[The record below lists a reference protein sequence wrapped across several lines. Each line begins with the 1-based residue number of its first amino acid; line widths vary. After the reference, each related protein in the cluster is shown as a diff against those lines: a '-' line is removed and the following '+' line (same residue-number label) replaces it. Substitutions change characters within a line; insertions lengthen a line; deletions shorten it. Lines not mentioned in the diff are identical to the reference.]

1 MDSAPATPKDGQSLV
16 TPADSAVGDQSSV
29 EEDQKMKRVSIVL
42 IVILALFV
50 LAACAQPTPPPAQI
64 IKETVV
70 VEKQVE
76 VTKVVEKEVE
86 VTTVVEKQVEVTSTP
101 VPTAAPEVIG
111 GFPTTDEN
119 EAKTAQ
125 AAWDAADKGE
135 PDPAWKDQKFTIGVY
150 SAGQRGAISGP
161 TYFFRDKFQELTGA
175 TYDIVEIPFAEMRE
189 KIFTDF
195 QTGANQYDVIL
206 NCSNF
211 YGDYIANDFIQ
222 PLDKYFDDP
231 RMPKWDR
238 ESLPP
243 SIANLMKWGDQ
254 WYGTSY
260 DHDAQILYWRKD
272 IIDDPKWQA
281 EYKAETGED
290 MPVAMDTWEDVLKI
304 AQFFNGKDWNGDGD
318 PDDGITLHLKVGGQ
332 GFFHYMAMSAPY
344 VTIPAPGDDPTKVS
358 KYHNIYYFDPETM
371 EPLINSPGHVKALE
385 TLIEFSKAGPSA
397 MWGWSLGEA
406 WADFL
411 SGNAIM
417 TFSWGDVGS
426 LAQDL
431 TQSTIQGKVGARGIP
446 GTKSPYDMESKQ
458 FLSLDEP
465 NLVGNQ
471 VGCSW
476 HPVLSKFAKNPDLA
490 YYWMALMATPPI
502 NHWMV
507 EYGWTG
513 VNPGTSYDW
522 LQPTGSATIEDY
534 TAAGWNAVD
543 AKSYVDAYTD
553 DFFKY
558 PIFQTYIRIPAT
570 TEMMTSWDIHLSE
583 AVTGQVSAQEA
594 LDRTA
599 ADWNM
604 IIDDYGREEL
614 LKLYQESIGYTP
626 Q

>member
-1 MDSAPATPKDGQSLV
+1 MKKISPLLLV
-16 TPADSAVGDQSSV
+16 
-29 EEDQKMKRVSIVL
+29 
-42 IVILALFV
+42 IVILLV
-50 LAACAQPTPPPAQI
+50 AACAAPAAPQVI
-64 IKETVV
+64 RETVV
-70 VEKQVE
+70 VE
-76 VTKVVEKEVE
+76 VTKVVETEKIVE
-86 VTTVVEKQVEVTSTP
+86 QTVVVEKEVQVEVTPTP
-101 VPTAAPEVIG
+101 EPTAAPQVING
-111 GFPTTDEN
+111 WPTNDEN

-125 AAWDAADKGE
+125 AALDAADKGK
-135 PDPAWKDQKFTIGVY
+135 PDPAWKGQKFTIGVY

-161 TYFFRDKFQELTGA
+161 TYFFRQKFEELTGA

-195 QTGANQYDVIL
+195 QTGAHKYDMIL

-211 YGDYIANDFIQ
+211 YGDYIANDFVQ
-222 PLDKYFDDP
+222 PLDKYFEDP

-238 ESLPP
+238 DSMSA
-243 SIANLMKWGDQ
+243 SIANLHKWGGQ

-281 EYKAETGED
+281 QYKAETGED

-304 AQFFNGKDWNGDGD
+304 ATFFNGKDWNGDGD

-332 GFFHYMAMSAPY
+332 GFFHFMALSAPY
-344 VTIPAPGDDPTKVS
+344 VTIPAPGDDPQKVDQ
-358 KYHNIYYFDPETM
+358 YHNIYYFNPDTM

-385 TLIEFSKAGPSA
+385 MLIALSKTGPSA

-431 TQSTIQGKVGARGIP
+431 TQSKIQGLVGARGIP
-446 GTKSPYDMESKQ
+446 GTKSPYDMEKKQ
-458 FLSLDEP
+458 FLSLEQP
-465 NLVGNQ
+465 NMVGNQ

-476 HPVLSKFAKNPDLA
+476 HPVLSKYAKNPDLA
-490 YYWMALMATPPI
+490 YYWMALMATPEI

-507 EYGWTG
+507 SYGWTG

-522 LQPTGSATIEDY
+522 LQPTGKATIEDY
-534 TAAGWNAVD
+534 TKAGWNAVD
-543 AKSYVDAYTD
+543 AKGYVDAYTD
-553 DFFKY
+553 NFFKY
-558 PIFQTYIRIPAT
+558 PIFQTYIRIPGT
-570 TEMMTSWDIHLSE
+570 TEMMTAWDIHLSE
-583 AVTGQVSAQEA
+583 AVTGQITAQEA
-594 LDRTA
+594 LDRTK
-599 ADWNM
+599 ADWEA
-604 IIDDYGREEL
+604 IIDEQGKENL

>member
-1 MDSAPATPKDGQSLV
+1 
-16 TPADSAVGDQSSV
+16 
-29 EEDQKMKRVSIVL
+29 MKRTVTFVSV
-42 IVILALFV
+42 IVILAML
-50 LAACAQPTPPPAQI
+50 LTSCAAPTPQVI
-64 IKETVV
+64 EKEKIVEKVV
-70 VEKQVE
+70 TQVVEKKVVETQVVEKTVEKQVE
-76 VTKVVEKEVE
+76 VQ
-86 VTTVVEKQVEVTSTP
+86 VTATPEPTPAPQVINGW
-101 VPTAAPEVIG
+101 PTN
-111 GFPTTDEN
+111 DEN

-125 AAWDAADKGE
+125 AAWDAADKGQ
-135 PDPAWKDQKFTIGVY
+135 PDPAWKGQKFTIGVY

-161 TYFFRDKFQELTGA
+161 TYFFRQKFEELTGA

-195 QTGANQYDVIL
+195 QTGAHNYDMIL

-211 YGDYIANDFIQ
+211 YGDYIANDFVQ
-222 PLDKYFDDP
+222 PLDKYFEDS

-243 SIANLMKWGDQ
+243 SIGNLMQWNGK

-281 EYKAETGED
+281 EFKKEMGHD
-290 MPVAMDTWEDVLKI
+290 MPVAMDTWEDVIEI

-332 GFFHYMAMSAPY
+332 GFFHYMAFSAPY
-344 VTIPAPGDDPTKVS
+344 VVLPAPGDDPTKVT
-358 KYHNIYYFDPETM
+358 KYNNIYYFDPETM

-385 TLIEFSKAGPSA
+385 QLIAISKTGPSA

-411 SGNAIM
+411 SGNALM

-446 GTKSPYDMESKQ
+446 GTKSPYNMETKQ
-458 FLSLDEP
+458 FENLDTA
-465 NLVGNQ
+465 NIVGNQ

-490 YYWMALMATPPI
+490 YYWMALMATPEI

-522 LQPTGSATIEDY
+522 LQPTGKATIEDY
-534 TAAGWNAVD
+534 TKAGWNAVD

-553 DFFKY
+553 NFFKY
-558 PIFQTYIRIPAT
+558 PIFQTYIRIPGT
-570 TEMMTSWDIHLSE
+570 TEMMTAWDIHLSE
-583 AVTGQVSAQEA
+583 AVTGQISAQEA
-594 LDRTA
+594 LDRTK
-599 ADWNM
+599 ADWET
-604 IIDDYGREEL
+604 IIDDYGRADL